1 MKTLIRNRFT
11 FGLMGVI
18 FCSVVDPVITSSA
31 PATNGRP
38 SAISQ
43 IAKNLN
49 SWGTCGQA
57 AAELA
62 KLGPEGF
69 AALTNGFSNKDEEI
83 RGIIIKVI
91 GEQAAF
97 DSNTVA
103 RFMIGCLK
111 DPYSLN
117 RAYAA
122 RYLSNKD
129 PALAIPALLPVL
141 NDDPETNCTEILAA
155 AGALSSYRTAA
166 RMAVPKL
173 LTLWTNEIF
182 GPNRKIA
189 AYWQSG
195 LMDALKGIDMEAA
208 VQAETFL
215 VNSCPMSDGRAAYTV
230 TLLPSGKELIAGGYL
245 RSYVPSVTNREL
257 SKAEIYDPNS
267 REWTETGQ
275 MNTARCGHRA
285 TLLRDGK
292 VLIEGGFSFGAVEP
306 PHTLASAEIYDP
318 ATGKWTATGEMN
330 NARLNHTATLLS
342 DGKVLVDGGSNPDV
356 VGHFTS
362 VSSKELYDPATGRWM
377 IVTNSSALPMASVN
391 VTLSPSI
398 GSGNPGLKVATRG
411 TNSNAIVIYQDE
423 PETVGNGLQGG
434 MMDRKIKVI
443 FDRGY
448 NFRQEDMEIPEQLY
462 PFDSDSA
469 FTSTGGSWDPLGRN
483 WEYIPRGTSGFRL
496 ANGDLTTFTN
506 VQMAA
511 EAKYHLNSDEAFLGF
526 IDNKVFFWRGFNP
539 TRVFWRERDSQ
550 EVYYYIM
557 PKQVIDIYGVTKG
570 IQNDVCFVAF
580 GKSTGL
586 FSYSPYEERLVQ
598 INFSGGRIYTTEE
611 HK

>member
-1 MKTLIRNRFT
+1 MDLNDFLGPNTKQIHRSGREFGCAHRKNQWRIFKYQFGQFHSSCKMSCMKTLIRNRFT

-215 VNSCPMSDGRAAYTV
+215 GLSTQ
-230 TLLPSGKELIAGGYL
+230 L
-245 RSYVPSVTNREL
+245 RSL
-257 SKAEIYDPNS
+257 
-267 REWTETGQ
+267 
-275 MNTARCGHRA
+275 GHQ
-285 TLLRDGK
+285 
-292 VLIEGGFSFGAVEP
+292 P
-306 PHTLASAEIYDP
+306 
-318 ATGKWTATGEMN
+318 
-330 NARLNHTATLLS
+330 
-342 DGKVLVDGGSNPDV
+342 
-356 VGHFTS
+356 
-362 VSSKELYDPATGRWM
+362 
-377 IVTNSSALPMASVN
+377 
-391 VTLSPSI
+391 
-398 GSGNPGLKVATRG
+398 
-411 TNSNAIVIYQDE
+411 
-423 PETVGNGLQGG
+423 
-434 MMDRKIKVI
+434 
-443 FDRGY
+443 
-448 NFRQEDMEIPEQLY
+448 
-462 PFDSDSA
+462 
-469 FTSTGGSWDPLGRN
+469 
-483 WEYIPRGTSGFRL
+483 
-496 ANGDLTTFTN
+496 
-506 VQMAA
+506 
-511 EAKYHLNSDEAFLGF
+511 
-526 IDNKVFFWRGFNP
+526 
-539 TRVFWRERDSQ
+539 
-550 EVYYYIM
+550 
-557 PKQVIDIYGVTKG
+557 
-570 IQNDVCFVAF
+570 
-580 GKSTGL
+580 
-586 FSYSPYEERLVQ
+586 
-598 INFSGGRIYTTEE
+598 
-611 HK
+611 